1 MTELQQYMG
10 EWYSDDK
17 RGIDYMVSKQLFK
30 YYISKVFTTDDW
42 AGNVIKKYI
51 YDEFNGKKRR
61 LTYIPIG
68 IIDYPYK
75 EDYFICKSDNKWHL
89 VVCCDM

>member
-17 RGIDYMVSKQLFK
+17 KGNDYLVSKRLFK
-30 YYISKVFTTDDW
+30 YYTRQIGFQYGDPDML
-42 AGNVIKKYI
+42 KKYT

-68 IIDYPYK
+68 IMDFPYM